1 MKYCLHT
8 IHWVLVLSR
17 FDFRFDKIIKLVSN
31 IILKFEE
38 DKFIFKVNWHML
50 LEGCHFVKEKRS
62 LFQST
67 TVQIPGPIIGLGRT
81 MNGPPCQ

>member
-1 MKYCLHT
+1 MLIVKLAKSVFNNVACRHPMKYCLHT

-67 TVQIPGPIIGLGRT
+67 TV
-81 MNGPPCQ
+81 